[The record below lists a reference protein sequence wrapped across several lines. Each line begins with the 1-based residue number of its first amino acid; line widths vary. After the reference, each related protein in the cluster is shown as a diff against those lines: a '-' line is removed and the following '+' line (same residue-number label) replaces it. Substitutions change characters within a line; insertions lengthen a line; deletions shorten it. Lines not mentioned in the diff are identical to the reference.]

1 MASRYNLQQNG
12 FNTGIMED
20 IKKINELLQ
29 ICFDKSETF
38 LHADKTSDIDEN
50 VRNNIKNTIPQFLRK
65 YINNP
70 QYIVKG
76 SVGAG
81 RATKSPWV
89 AIMDSDITDTTQ
101 HGIYII
107 FIFSSDYKH
116 IYLTL
121 NQGTTVPEYFGSR
134 IGKKEI
140 KQRKIKVQQLLNKH
154 HPDLKTDGDVN
165 ISDLRYQEG
174 IIYYTLW
181 DVDNPAR
188 CQSSLNL
195 YLDTYRQYKEII
207 KNSPDITNHIEIL
220 PKHLPFLTALRTKP
234 FMLLAGI
241 SGTGKS
247 RIVREMAK
255 ACWKEGDEEYG
266 KNNPKNFCMVQ
277 VKPNWHD
284 SSELIGYV
292 SRLNGEK
299 FVVGPFLRFLVAA
312 IKDPDTPYFLC
323 LDEMNLAPV
332 EQYFAEYLSVIES
345 RKLNEE
351 GIIETDPIIDYVD
364 EPWYHSLIAQLF
376 DEEDR
381 RASRWLTIPQNFFV
395 VGTVNMDETTF
406 SFSRKVLDRAMT
418 IEMNEVDL
426 HGGLERST
434 GNNIGYI
441 GNCIIGDAAEG
452 CDIYED
458 NKELCDQV
466 LAYLEQVNTILE
478 GTPFK
483 IAYRTRNEFLM
494 YAVNRKKLD
503 EKSQLWQSLDEMT
516 SMKILSRIE
525 GDEERTKRVLDG
537 LKALVDEQIVATI
550 PPAGED
556 RPNNK
561 SISATKINEMLA
573 KLKSTGFTSYW
584 A

>member
-1 MASRYNLQQNG
+1 
-12 FNTGIMED
+12 MED